1 MRIDEN
7 GTVREMTAEEL
18 KAFDE
23 MLKKDDLISANK
35 LKDIDVYNVE

>member
-18 KAFDE
+18 KAFEE
-23 MLKKDDLISANK
+23 MLKKDDLITADNSANESK
-35 LKDIDVYNVE
+35 